1 MKQGTPIL
9 ALVISAL
16 ISYPVLAQDTAKPKT
31 RAEVKAET
39 AKAAKAGELNKNT
52 ECTDSPRCDAGKT
65 RAEVKAETAKAA
77 KTGEL
82 NKNIECP
89 DVPRTKGTRTRAEV
103 KAETAQAAKAGELNK
118 NLECADIPP
127 KTKGAK

>member
-39 AKAAKAGELNKNT
+39 AKAAKAGELSKN
-52 ECTDSPRCDAGKT
+52 
-65 RAEVKAETAKAA
+65 V
-77 KTGEL
+77 
-82 NKNIECP
+82 ECP

>member
-1 MKQGTPIL
+1 MKQGTTIL
-9 ALVISAL
+9 ALAISAL

-39 AKAAKAGELNKNT
+39 AKAGKAGELNKNT

-65 RAEVKAETAKAA
+65 RAEVKAETAKAGKA
-77 KTGEL
+77 GEL
-82 NKNIECP
+82 NKNVECT
-89 DVPRTKGTRTRAEV
+89 DTPRTKGTRSRAEV

-118 NLECADIPP
+118 NLDCMDIAP
-127 KTKGAK
+127 KSKK